1 MQPKNFSYDPKIRYL
16 DRTNTQKKLF
26 LNFFSL
32 ISWRLCTSTK
42 GEKVVLFGLSTG
54 TKSPRNQRKKLKKSF
69 FRYLYGPNTLF
80 LDLKI
85 F

>member
-1 MQPKNFSYDPKIRYL
+1 
-16 DRTNTQKKLF
+16 
-26 LNFFSL
+26 
-32 ISWRLCTSTK
+32 
-42 GEKVVLFGLSTG
+42 VVLFGLSTG

-69 FRYLYGPNTLF
+69 LKYLYGPNTLF